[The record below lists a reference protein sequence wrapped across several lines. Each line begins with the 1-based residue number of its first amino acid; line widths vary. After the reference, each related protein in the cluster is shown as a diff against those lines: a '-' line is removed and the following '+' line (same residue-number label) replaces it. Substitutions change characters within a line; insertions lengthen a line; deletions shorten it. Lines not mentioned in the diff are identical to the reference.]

1 MAAWP
6 TRFLRDDVGHLPK
19 IVTPTAFQNHSQV
32 LPTSGIGASPGSPP
46 PQKLYVYYFRGE
58 LYCDVDILV
67 VFEPQCDPLLP
78 RYYELRGDL
87 EALGERLGVLFD
99 LTVLTEREFAERPL
113 RDMDSLVE
121 IAR

>member
-1 MAAWP
+1 MTIGP
-6 TRFLRDDVGHLPK
+6 TISEMKKAVRTIFTSRHDVHAVFG
-19 IVTPTAFQNHSQV
+19 F
-32 LPTSGIGASPGSPP
+32 GS
-46 PQKLYVYYFRGE
+46 YFRGE